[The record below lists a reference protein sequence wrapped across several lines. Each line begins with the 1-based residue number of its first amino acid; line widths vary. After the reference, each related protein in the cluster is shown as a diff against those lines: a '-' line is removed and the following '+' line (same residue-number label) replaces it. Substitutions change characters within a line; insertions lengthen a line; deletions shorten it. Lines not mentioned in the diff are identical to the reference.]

1 LFSILTELEEMHE
14 LVSMKELTYRNHVY
28 EILSYDI
35 LVKKVSLHAHFT
47 RFFANAYALCTQ
59 YEPIYAKINAS
70 LITNKSL
77 VRTLIEPS
85 IRAFSLFVQAGK
97 CGLWKRNGSA
107 FHNQVY
113 LYNNI
118 MFRNE
123 FLDRDILCMQI
134 GAILLDSDEFLI
146 VLLERFNLFSYLTK

>member
-1 LFSILTELEEMHE
+1 MHE
-14 LVSMKELTYRNHVY
+14 LVSMKQLVYNNHVY
-28 EILSYDI
+28 ELINYDI
-35 LVKKVSLHAHFT
+35 LVKQVSLHAHFT

-59 YEPIYAKINAS
+59 FEPIYAKINETLTS
-70 LITNKSL
+70 NKSL
-77 VRTLIEPS
+77 LRALVEPS
-85 IRAFSLFVQAGK
+85 IRAFCLFVQAGK

-134 GAILLDSDEFLI
+134 GAILFDSNEFLVI
-146 VLLERFNLFSYLTK
+146 LLERFGLFYYLTE